1 MSNYTRN
8 RILQMLPFADAER
21 LVRLFEPVKL
31 QFRESIYSSG
41 KPIDYIYFPLT
52 GMVSVVID
60 MEGGQTVETGTIGR
74 EGIVGLPAFL
84 GSAKSLGRVLTQIGG
99 EALRAPVDAFKEELR
114 RGEALSRLLRHYSA
128 AFIGMLSQTAA
139 CNRLH
144 SLEERMCR
152 WLLTTRDHLD
162 ADAFPLTQ
170 DFLGQMLGVRRPSV
184 SLAGAALQN
193 SGLIKYSRGQIAIV
207 NRAGLEASACEC
219 YGVIRRHFE
228 EVFSQNGQGSSI
240 EEARA

>member
-1 MSNYTRN
+1 
-8 RILQMLPFADAER
+8 MLPFADAER

-31 QFRESIYSSG
+31 EFKETIYSSG
-41 KPIDYIYFPLT
+41 KPIDYIHFPLT

-74 EGIVGLPAFL
+74 EGIVGLPASL
-84 GSAKSLGRVLTQIGG
+84 GSTKSLGRVITQIAGD
-99 EALRAPVDAFKEELR
+99 ALRVPVEAFQEELR
-114 RGEALSRLLRHYSA
+114 RGEALNKVLRRYTA

-184 SLAGAALQN
+184 SLAGASLQN
-193 SGLIKYSRGQIAIV
+193 AGLIKYSRGQIAIV
-207 NRAGLEASACEC
+207 NRAGLEAAACEC
-219 YGVIRRHFE
+219 YGVIHRHFE
-228 EVFSQNGQGSSI
+228 EAFNPDRGRESSFN
-240 EEARA
+240 EHASA